1 MKSFY
6 SDKKHF
12 KKLKNSDF
20 KGVYKGMATGRICK
34 YAIARFV
41 NIAEYC
47 SNIDLALARAF
58 RVTIKSLTKPEKK
71 LIKILYLFAQS
82 ELDLKIHLALM
93 ADPAM
98 GNNLKVLA
106 LMKGMINDN
115 DVAGK
120 SVMAKLV
127 IGLSDKKTKKPPAK
141 IKEDKANITPLKLV
155 SNE

>member
-1 MKSFY
+1 
-6 SDKKHF
+6 
-12 KKLKNSDF
+12 
-20 KGVYKGMATGRICK
+20 
-34 YAIARFV
+34 
-41 NIAEYC
+41 
-47 SNIDLALARAF
+47 
-58 RVTIKSLTKPEKK
+58 
-71 LIKILYLFAQS
+71 
-82 ELDLKIHLALM
+82 
-93 ADPAM
+93 M